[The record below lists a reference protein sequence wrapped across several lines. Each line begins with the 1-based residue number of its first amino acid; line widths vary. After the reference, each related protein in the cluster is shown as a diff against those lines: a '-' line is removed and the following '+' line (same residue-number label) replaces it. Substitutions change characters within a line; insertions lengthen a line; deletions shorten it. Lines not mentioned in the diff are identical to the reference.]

1 MQLIVSVGV
10 ADITS
15 TFFHFCV
22 SHVSFCLSTRPF
34 YLLFFFVFFVFER
47 PISYSNDPD
56 TSRSSQSA
64 VCLSA
69 VCFYRWRRKSWWRDE
84 RKFSPSWPLGS
95 KLLKG
100 LQVNSSPPL
109 KSQRG
114 RNLNL
119 DQVSRRVGSDLRQ
132 THAAV
137 FYPLKARRRLKIW
150 NRRVKFLRKRI
161 QTFKCL
167 DFTLRFTRIPNNK
180 STNLKFPPFF

>member
-69 VCFYRWRRKSWWRDE
+69 VCFIAEGENLGDE
-84 RKFSPSWPLGS
+84 MRG
-95 KLLKG
+95 
-100 LQVNSSPPL
+100 
-109 KSQRG
+109 SQRG
-114 RNLNL
+114 RNLNLNL

-137 FYPLKARRRLKIW
+137 FYPLKARRRLKI
-150 NRRVKFLRKRI
+150 
-161 QTFKCL
+161 
-167 DFTLRFTRIPNNK
+167 
-180 STNLKFPPFF
+180 

>member
-69 VCFYRWRRKSWWRDE
+69 VCFIAEGENLGDE
-84 RKFSPSWPLGS
+84 MRG
-95 KLLKG
+95 
-100 LQVNSSPPL
+100 
-109 KSQRG
+109 SQRG

-119 DQVSRRVGSDLRQ
+119 NLDQVSGCVGSDLRQ